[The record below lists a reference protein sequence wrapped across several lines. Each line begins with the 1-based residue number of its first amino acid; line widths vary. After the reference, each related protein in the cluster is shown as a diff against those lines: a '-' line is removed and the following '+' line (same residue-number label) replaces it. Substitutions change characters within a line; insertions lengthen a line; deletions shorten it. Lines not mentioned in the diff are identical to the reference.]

1 MASFL
6 TKVLNKNY
14 TSTTTSIM
22 PNTSSNKSLSN
33 ISDFWITD
41 ITERVINYTHP
52 KVTKISGLINS
63 NDQLN
68 LNLEE

>member
-1 MASFL
+1 
-6 TKVLNKNY
+6 
-14 TSTTTSIM
+14 M